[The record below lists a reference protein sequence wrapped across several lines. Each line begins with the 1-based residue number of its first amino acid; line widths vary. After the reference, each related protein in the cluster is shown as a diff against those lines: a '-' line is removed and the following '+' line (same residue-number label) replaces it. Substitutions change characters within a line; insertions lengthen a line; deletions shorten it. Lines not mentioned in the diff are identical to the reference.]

1 MNSFHDMG
9 GMHGFGE
16 IPPHEADEPVFH
28 HQWEA
33 HAMALSRAMLVGFHF
48 NQAEFRYVK
57 EKMKP
62 GDYLGL
68 GYYERWLEGAI
79 TLLVEKGVIGKAE
92 FAARLDEIK
101 GERE

>member
-1 MNSFHDMG
+1 MNNIHDMG

-16 IPPHEADEPVFH
+16 IVREADGPVFH

-33 HAMALSRAMLVGFHF
+33 RTLALSRAMLAGLYF

-62 GDYLGL
+62 ADYLNQS
-68 GYYERWLEGAI
+68 YYERWLEGAI
-79 TLLVEKGVIGKAE
+79 ALLMEKGVIGEEE
-92 FAARLDEIK
+92 FAARLDEIRA
-101 GERE
+101 EQD